1 MWVPHPR
8 LYWTHFKHRSVTQT
22 HTPRRVIFSQTE
34 TPGIELAAQ
43 GNICAYITSVLRGGV
58 GGEGCS
64 RVGSSVTINPG
75 KHSPAYSEKARYPL
89 WITQHNPTFFETRPF
104 STPKVWIAASF
115 CPPSATPGQLAK
127 VQGCPQLPP
136 CGPRAGAHWQEARRN
151 RPHRQHISTTG
162 RAPSSRAAWEG
173 WHPPPSRGAGWA
185 RLSRS
190 LADPVP
196 GQPAVTAGS
205 PGATRAQDPSAHSC
219 CAAPPLPARG
229 HALPEPASASSGP
242 RPT

>member
-8 LYWTHFKHRSVTQT
+8 LYWTHFKHRSVTQI

-127 VQGCPQLPP
+127 QGTRVPPTSTLRPSGWGTLAGGEEEPAPQAAYQYYGASAFIPS
-136 CGPRAGAHWQEARRN
+136 GVGGMASTSQPRCRVGA
-151 RPHRQHISTTG
+151 
-162 RAPSSRAAWEG
+162 
-173 WHPPPSRGAGWA
+173 
-185 RLSRS
+185 
-190 LADPVP
+190 PVP
-196 GQPAVTAGS
+196 QPRRPS
-205 PGATRAQDPSAHSC
+205 PR
-219 CAAPPLPARG
+219 PARG
-229 HALPEPASASSGP
+229 DRRVSGSHQGAGPVCALVLRRPAPPRSGT
-242 RPT
+242 RVT